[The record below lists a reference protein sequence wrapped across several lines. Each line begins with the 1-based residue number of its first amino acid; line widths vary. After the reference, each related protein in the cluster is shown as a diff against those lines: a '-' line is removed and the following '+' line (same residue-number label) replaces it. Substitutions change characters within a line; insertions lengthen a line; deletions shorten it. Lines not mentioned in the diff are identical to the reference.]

1 MLERDLSVPLFC
13 TQRREMASS
22 MLRLAT
28 AAADETRLLNVAPKP
43 ASAIRPVATLPAAT
57 AAGARSE
64 AFPPRALDTL
74 AIATLGIVAVIV
86 ALTFRDYGL
95 GWDDYTHSQYGNL
108 LVSLYGSDFADQRA
122 FSFVNLYMYGGGF
135 DLLATL
141 AAKVLPF
148 GLFETRRLV
157 GGAIGLIGLFVTWR
171 LGRRLGGP
179 LAGLVA
185 LVLLAACPLYYG
197 HMFMNAKDAPFAV
210 AMVVALLGIVR
221 AFEEYPRATPATIA
235 LCGIGIGAAIG
246 SRVMGGFALL
256 NALLPLLLIV
266 IVRSREN
273 GLKPALAE
281 CGSYLVPFIPG
292 MVLAYVVM
300 GLLWPWA
307 VISPLNPF
315 RAVEYFSNF
324 FEKPWRELFGGEI
337 ILVPD
342 MPRSYVPTL
351 VALTLPELMLAL
363 GFCGLGLAAFAAA
376 RGDPEHPGVGRRA
389 ALLATILAAVL
400 PVVVTVAGR
409 PAMYNGIRH
418 FVFLMP
424 PLAVLGGLAVA
435 WIARLLRPY
444 GQTAMAAAAT
454 VFVAG
459 VASPVIEM
467 VRLHPYEYT
476 HFNHIAGGAAG
487 ARTNY
492 MLDYWGL
499 SIKQASAELRDVL
512 AARHEKPSGAT
523 WTVAVCGPHTAAVI
537 ALGSEY
543 SAIWDPK
550 GADFAMTLGE
560 FYCAKL
566 DAPVLFDVMREGVV
580 YARVYDIRGRSIST
594 LLTVRG
600 PDS

>member
-1 MLERDLSVPLFC
+1 
-13 TQRREMASS
+13 
-22 MLRLAT
+22 
-28 AAADETRLLNVAPKP
+28 LLNVAPKP
-43 ASAIRPVATLPAAT
+43 ASAIPRLTALPAGAPVL
-57 AAGARSE
+57 ARSE
-64 AFPPRALDTL
+64 VFLAARVLDAL

-86 ALTFRDYGL
+86 ALTFGDYGL

-108 LVSLYGSDFADQRA
+108 LVSLYGSGFADQRA

-157 GGAIGLIGLFVTWR
+157 GGAIGLVGLFVTWR

-185 LVLLAACPLYYG
+185 LLLLATCPLYYG
-197 HMFMNAKDAPFAV
+197 HMYMNAKDAPFAV
-210 AMVVALLGIVR
+210 AMAAALLGIVR

-256 NALLPLLLIV
+256 NALLPFLLILT
-266 IVRSREN
+266 VRSRES

-281 CGSYLVPFIPG
+281 CGSYVVPFIPG
-292 MVLAYVVM
+292 MLLAYVVM

-307 VISPLNPF
+307 VTSPFNPF

-324 FEKPWRELFGGEI
+324 FEKPWRELFDGQI

-363 GFCGLGLAAFAAA
+363 GFCGLAGAALVAA
-376 RGDPEHPGVGRRA
+376 RGDRERPGVGYRA
-389 ALLATILAAVL
+389 ALVAVVLAAVL
-400 PVVVTVAGR
+400 PVAVTVATR

-418 FVFLMP
+418 FVFLTP
-424 PLAVLGGLAVA
+424 PFAVLGGLAA
-435 WIARLLRPY
+435 SLIAPRLRRF
-444 GQTAMAAAAT
+444 GQAAMAAVAAIL
-454 VFVAG
+454 VAG
-459 VASPVIEM
+459 FASPVIEM

-476 HFNHIAGGAAG
+476 HFNHIAGNAAG
-487 ARTNY
+487 ARTRF

-499 SIKQASAELRDVL
+499 SIKQASAELQDAL
-512 AARHEKPSGAT
+512 AARQEKPRAAT
-523 WTVAVCGPHTAAVI
+523 WTVAVCGPHPAAVI
-537 ALGSEY
+537 ALGPQY
-543 SAIWDPK
+543 SAIWNPK

-566 DAPVLFDVMREGVV
+566 DAPVLFDIMREGVV
-580 YARVYDIRGRSIST
+580 YARVYDIRGRSITT